1 MPTTERAVAD
11 PVSHCGADAGVTG
24 VVVWAVAGV
33 ASAWF
38 VVGFAFGFVFAFVF
52 VFV

>member
-38 VVGFAFGFVFAFVF
+38 VVGFAFGFVFV
-52 VFV
+52 

>member
-11 PVSHCGADAGVTG
+11 PVLHRGADAGVTG
-24 VVVWAVAGV
+24 VVVCAVGCV

-38 VVGFAFGFVFAFVF
+38 LVGFVFGFVFV
-52 VFV
+52 

>member
-1 MPTTERAVAD
+1 MPTTERAVAG
-11 PVSHCGADAGVTG
+11 PVSHCGVDAGVTG

-38 VVGFAFGFVFAFVF
+38 VVGFVFGFVFV
-52 VFV
+52 